1 MDPEHETIRRI
12 LGGDS
17 RQFVVLVDRYKDR
30 AFALAS
36 RLLGSREEAEEAVQD
51 AFVKAY
57 HRLADFRGDS
67 RFGTWY
73 YRILYNTCMTSVS
86 RRPSDPLP
94 LDDLASGEGE
104 IAIESD
110 EPDRLELMA
119 SKERLEI
126 LSEELQKLPQ
136 KFKAVLMLFYIQEQ
150 RYEEIAA
157 VLGIPLNTVKSHLFR
172 ARGLLRKRIQERYNE
187 EMRAA

>member
-12 LGGDS
+12 VGGDS
-17 RQFVVLVDRYKDR
+17 RQFGVLVDRYKDR

-51 AFVKAY
+51 AFVKAF

-73 YRILYNTCMTSVS
+73 YRILYNTCMTRVS
-86 RRPSDPLP
+86 RRPAGSLS
-94 LDDLASGEGE
+94 LDDLTSNDGELTV
-104 IAIESD
+104 ESD
-110 EPDRLELMA
+110 EPDRLEVI
-119 SKERLEI
+119 SSNERREI
-126 LSEELQKLPQ
+126 LGEELQKLPQ
-136 KFKAVLMLFYIQEQ
+136 KFQAVLTLFYLQEQ

-157 VLGIPLNTVKSHLFR
+157 ILEIPLNTVKSHLFR
-172 ARGLLRKRIQERYNE
+172 ARGLLRKRIQDRYNE
-187 EMRAA
+187 GMRAA